1 MKGQMNIFD
10 FLEVPEKKTNL
21 ETPEAPKV
29 DFTCFSSFR
38 VGKFGIGTGKCKMPE
53 GTSCKECE
61 AYEKFY
67 EKADE
72 YHASGEPWNVSV
84 ALAREFFGIP
94 AVPEYSVEHYR
105 KFRTKGG
112 TNDG

>member
-1 MKGQMNIFD
+1 MSEHLKGQMTIFD
-10 FLEVPEKKTNL
+10 YL

-29 DFTCFSSFR
+29 DFTCFSSWR
-38 VGKFGIGTGKCKMPE
+38 VGKFGIGTGACKMPK

-61 AYEKFY
+61 AYYQFY
-67 EKADE
+67 KKADE
-72 YHASGEPWNVSV
+72 YHKSGETWSVSL

-94 AVPEYSVEHYR
+94 CVPEYSVEHYR

-112 TNDG
+112 ANDG